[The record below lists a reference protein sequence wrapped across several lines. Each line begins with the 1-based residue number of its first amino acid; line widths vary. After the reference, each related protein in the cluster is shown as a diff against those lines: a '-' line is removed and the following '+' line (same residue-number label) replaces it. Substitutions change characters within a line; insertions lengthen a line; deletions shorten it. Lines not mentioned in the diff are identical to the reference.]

1 MFICKFVTLKK
12 NSKGLYI
19 LKLIKKHKMGI
30 KSQENSF
37 GAWAFLIGVLLAI
50 IIALIKS
57 FSIDAFVKFNQLF
70 YILLV
75 AMGIT
80 IGSINV
86 RPKDI
91 NTFLLAGT
99 VLVIVSKFG
108 LEGVI
113 DRLGGSLLG
122 ITKIGIIGQEVFGA
136 LLVLFIPAVIIV
148 ALKSVFSI
156 TKI

>member
-1 MFICKFVTLKK
+1 
-12 NSKGLYI
+12 
-19 LKLIKKHKMGI
+19 MGI
-30 KSQENSF
+30 KSTENSI
-37 GAWAFLIGVLLAI
+37 GAWAFLAGVVLAI
-50 IIALIKS
+50 VIALVKS
-57 FSIDAFVKFNQLF
+57 FSIEAFVQFNQLF
-70 YILLV
+70 YIILV
-75 AMGIT
+75 IMGAI

-91 NTFLLAGT
+91 PTFLLAGT

-113 DRLGGSLLG
+113 DRLGGSMLG
-122 ITKIGIIGQEVFGA
+122 ITMLGLIGQEIFGA

-156 TKI
+156 TNI

>member
-1 MFICKFVTLKK
+1 MAIIAK
-12 NSKGLYI
+12 
-19 LKLIKKHKMGI
+19 
-30 KSQENSF
+30 ENSL
-37 GAWAFLIGVLLAI
+37 GAWAFLIGVILAI
-50 IIALIKS
+50 IIALVKS
-57 FSIDAFVKFNQLF
+57 FSITAFVELNQVF
-70 YILLV
+70 YVILVL
-75 AMGIT
+75 MGII

-86 RPKDI
+86 RSKDI

-108 LEGVI
+108 LEGFI

-122 ITKIGIIGQEVFGA
+122 SQIGLIGQEIFGA

>member
-1 MFICKFVTLKK
+1 MA
-12 NSKGLYI
+12 
-19 LKLIKKHKMGI
+19 I
-30 KSQENSF
+30 KSKENSL
-37 GAWAFLIGVLLAI
+37 GAWAFLIGVVLAI
-50 IIALIKS
+50 ILALIR
-57 FSIDAFVKFNQLF
+57 FLSIEVFVKFNQLF
-70 YILLV
+70 YVILV
-75 AMGIT
+75 TMGLI

-86 RPKDI
+86 RTKDI

-122 ITKIGIIGQEVFGA
+122 ITTLGLIGQEIFGA

-156 TKI
+156 TNI

>member
-1 MFICKFVTLKK
+1 MV
-12 NSKGLYI
+12 
-19 LKLIKKHKMGI
+19 I
-30 KSQENSF
+30 KSKENSL
-37 GAWAFLIGVLLAI
+37 GAWAFLIGVILAI
-50 IIALIKS
+50 VIALIKS
-57 FSIDAFVKFNQLF
+57 FSIEAFAQYNQLF
-70 YILLV
+70 YVILII
-75 AMGIT
+75 MGLIV
-80 IGSINV
+80 GGINV
-86 RPKDI
+86 RTKDI
-91 NTFLLAGT
+91 HTFLLAGT

-122 ITKIGIIGQEVFGA
+122 ITKIGLIGQEIFGA

>member
-1 MFICKFVTLKK
+1 MV
-12 NSKGLYI
+12 
-19 LKLIKKHKMGI
+19 IKAR
-30 KSQENSF
+30 ENSL
-37 GAWAFLIGVLLAI
+37 GAWAFLIGVVLAV

-57 FSIDAFVKFNQLF
+57 FSIEAFVRYNQLF
-70 YILLV
+70 YVLLLI
-75 AMGIT
+75 MGLIV
-80 IGSINV
+80 GFINV
-86 RPKDI
+86 RAKDI

-122 ITKIGIIGQEVFGA
+122 ITKIGLIGQEIFGA

-156 TKI
+156 TKIWIGWYMK

>member
-1 MFICKFVTLKK
+1 
-12 NSKGLYI
+12 
-19 LKLIKKHKMGI
+19 MGI
-30 KSQENSF
+30 KSTENSI
-37 GAWAFLIGVLLAI
+37 GAWAFLAGVVLAI
-50 IIALIKS
+50 VIALVKS
-57 FSIDAFVKFNQLF
+57 FSIEAFVQFNQLF
-70 YILLV
+70 YIILV
-75 AMGIT
+75 IMGAI

-86 RPKDI
+86 RSKDI
-91 NTFLLAGT
+91 PTFLLAGT

-113 DRLGGSLLG
+113 DRLGGSMLG
-122 ITKIGIIGQEVFGA
+122 ITMLGLIGQEIFGA

>member
-1 MFICKFVTLKK
+1 MSIRAK
-12 NSKGLYI
+12 
-19 LKLIKKHKMGI
+19 
-30 KSQENSF
+30 ENNI
-37 GAWAFLIGVLLAI
+37 GAWAFLVGVALAI
-50 IIALIKS
+50 VIAFIKT
-57 FSIDAFVKFNQLF
+57 FSITAFATFNQLF
-70 YILLV
+70 YIMLIL
-75 AMGIT
+75 MGII

-86 RPKDI
+86 RTKDV

-113 DRLGGSLLG
+113 DRLGGSLLN
-122 ITKIGIIGQEVFGA
+122 ISTLSLLGQEIFGG

-148 ALKSVFSI
+148 ALKTVFSI

>member
-1 MFICKFVTLKK
+1 MV
-12 NSKGLYI
+12 
-19 LKLIKKHKMGI
+19 IKAK
-30 KSQENSF
+30 ENSL
-37 GAWAFLIGVLLAI
+37 GAWAFLIGVVLAI
-50 IIALIKS
+50 VIALIKS
-57 FSIDAFVKFNQLF
+57 FSIEAFVRYNQLF
-70 YILLV
+70 YVLLII
-75 AMGIT
+75 MGLI

-86 RPKDI
+86 RAKDI

-122 ITKIGIIGQEVFGA
+122 ITKIGLIGQEIFGA